1 MATLTADLH
10 DVHLA
15 EAAHTAGTPTAEA
28 PKALTFHQTP
38 VAQALEEKRTDA
50 LRRALDG
57 VPEYKHKD
65 VSNEFNSAHEM
76 GRQRGNFQIA
86 NAGRD
91 TDADWRDAHQG
102 GKRGMI
108 EASSQTAEEAAM
120 NTNELKGL
128 QAAKEAGRG
137 DAWKEAFNLGK
148 EHAIRQAEHE
158 GIKELA
164 ASGAK
169 MLAKDAIGLVTEGP
183 VGEAMMVRDAVG
195 ISSRV
200 VPAVVAVGAAGAV
213 GAGAFEVAKSYV
225 NAELDRAQ
233 DSLKQSIQSAGHG
246 LGMSQATMNS
256 VGEAYHQTANS
267 VSGHIDAIRAK
278 EYAALDAGDRKT
290 AELSQAAS
298 NAVAPIT
305 KPIDHAV
312 ETATAPASHTLSS
325 VLKPLEDSMG
335 KAFDSAIAFIE
346 PHSRDA
352 LKQSF
357 TALLEHR
364 GSQSLTHDE
373 VQQVFK
379 ELAHVDKG
387 DQLVVENHAIHLVPA
402 GTKMPDFP
410 AGAMVLDADKIREGL
425 GIERAPAPTAAY
437 AQAQTPAHSGMER

>member
-10 DVHLA
+10 DIHAA
-15 EAAHTAGTPTAEA
+15 EAAHTAEV

-38 VAQALEEKRTDA
+38 VAQALEEQRNDS
-50 LRRALDG
+50 LRRAMEG

-65 VSNEFNSAHEM
+65 VSNEFHSAHEM
-76 GRQRGNFQIA
+76 GRQRGKFQIE

-91 TDADWRDAHQG
+91 TDADWREAHKG

-108 EASSQTAEEAAM
+108 EASSQTAEEATM

-137 DAWKEAFNLGK
+137 DVWKEAFNLGK
-148 EHAIRQAEHE
+148 EHAIRQAEYE
-158 GIKELA
+158 GIKEMA
-164 ASGAK
+164 ASGVK
-169 MLAKDAIGLVTEGP
+169 MLAKDAVGLLTEGP
-183 VGEAMMVRDAVG
+183 VGEAMMVRDAAG
-195 ISSRV
+195 ISARAATIGATI
-200 VPAVVAVGAAGAV
+200 AVAGA

-233 DSLKQSIQSAGHG
+233 ESLKQSIQAAGHG
-246 LGMSQATMNS
+246 VGMSQETMDS
-256 VGEAYHQTANS
+256 IGKSYHRAVDN
-267 VSGHIDAIRAK
+267 VSGHVDALRAK
-278 EYAALDAGDRKT
+278 EYAALEAGDRKT

-298 NAVAPIT
+298 NMAAPIT

-312 ETATAPASHTLSS
+312 ETVTAPASHTLSS
-325 VLKPLEDSMG
+325 FLKPLEDSMG
-335 KAFDSAIAFIE
+335 KAFDSAIAFID

-352 LKQSF
+352 FKQSF

-364 GSQSLTHDE
+364 GSQSLTHEE
-373 VQQVFK
+373 VQQVVK

-387 DQLVVENHAIHLVPA
+387 DKLVVENHAIHLVPA

-410 AGAMVLDADKIREGL
+410 PGAMVMDADTIRQGL
-425 GIERAPAPTAAY
+425 GIEREPASAHAPVQAAAY
-437 AQAQTPAHSGMER
+437 AQAQTPAHGMER